1 MKNTLA
7 GRQLTRLTATHETP
21 IWLRTKGKSPRER
34 RYMLAIRFPPGEI
47 YRHDSK
53 NARMDTNRQ
62 TDTDDAKLRERL
74 TEFLRRA
81 RDLETVTQAPA
92 NLPRV
97 KEPARPP
104 LPVHES
110 FLPGSILTTLFRNPK
125 TNRTVAF
132 KAEELTE
139 LDGMSSDY
147 LVKYYLSHS
156 LFTNDDA
163 VRLHNTMEARS
174 RQVLQ
179 LLRHADWRAEVY
191 HYEIAKEAAILNS
204 LLQLRLLL
212 ECIQILTPPL
222 MTVRR
227 IDDEE
232 FDLIDNLRSLVR
244 LIALVMWQRLATDG
258 TPLQAYGA
266 LSACIAGLAAK
277 PDDAQALIESG
288 YAASDGHS
296 EAFTKWFEKNGRR
309 AMERVVTMLQPVDKY
324 GLDEIFRL
332 LTRHAL
338 DLGLQP
344 VTIEFLRQTLQTL
357 ALTLANMDREM
368 SDACR
373 RRSAVISAQFTEISR
388 QYAVDFT
395 ARAADPGVSEEDLAG
410 IFKELDALVGLA
422 PVKNEVHRA
431 TDFARMQV
439 LRQKQ
444 GLPAVRASLHSVFF
458 GNPGTGK
465 TTVARLMGR
474 IYKSLGLLRRGH
486 VVECDRGRLV
496 AEYVG
501 QTAVRTH
508 AVIDSALDGILFIDE
523 AYALAGRGAEDF
535 GMEAIE
541 TLLKRMED
549 DRSRL
554 IVIVAGYTGPMEQ
567 FIASNPGLQSRFT
580 NYLKFPDY
588 SPAELAE
595 IFHRMAAQ
603 SGLVCAP
610 ETAAAVL
617 ALAQQLYAARN
628 EQFGNAREMR
638 NLFESAVRNQSTR
651 LVASGQCDR
660 DALTTLLPADLPG
673 DPAAERPK

>member
-1 MKNTLA
+1 MGGGRREA
-7 GRQLTRLTATHETP
+7 GG
-21 IWLRTKGKSPRER
+21 ISDR
-34 RYMLAIRFPPGEI
+34 RRALKACHRFISGEN
-47 YRHDSK
+47 YGHDSK
-53 NARMDTNRQ
+53 IDPMDTNRQ
-62 TDTDDAKLRERL
+62 TETDDARLRERL
-74 TEFLRRA
+74 AEFLRRA

-97 KEPARPP
+97 KEPSRPP

-110 FLPGSILTTLFRNPK
+110 FIPGSILTTLFRNPK

-132 KAEELTE
+132 KADELKE
-139 LDGMSSDY
+139 LDDMSADY
-147 LVKYYLSHS
+147 LVKYYLSHA

-163 VRLHNTMEARS
+163 VRLNNTMEARS

-179 LLRHADWRAEVY
+179 LLRHADWRSGVYNYEV
-191 HYEIAKEAAILNS
+191 AKEGAILTS

-212 ECIQILTPPL
+212 ECVQILTPPL
-222 MTVRR
+222 MTVKR

-232 FDLIDNLRSLVR
+232 FDLIDDLHGLVR
-244 LIALVMWQRLATDG
+244 LIALVLWQRLATEG
-258 TPLQAYGA
+258 SPLQAYGA
-266 LSACIAGLAAK
+266 LAACVAGLAAK

-288 YAASDGHS
+288 YAASNGNVD
-296 EAFTKWFEKNGRR
+296 AFTKWFEKNGRR
-309 AMERVVTMLQPVDKY
+309 AMERVETMLQPVDKY
-324 GLDEIFRL
+324 GLDEIFKL
-332 LTRHAL
+332 VTQHAL
-338 DLGLQP
+338 ELGLQP
-344 VTIEFLRQTLQTL
+344 VTIEFIRQTLQTL
-357 ALTLANMDREM
+357 TLTLANMDHEM
-368 SDACR
+368 SNGCR
-373 RRSAVISAQFTEISR
+373 RRSAVISAQFTELSR
-388 QYAVDFT
+388 QYAMDFT
-395 ARAADPGVSEEDLAG
+395 ERAADPGVSEEDLGA
-410 IFKELDALVGLA
+410 IFKELDALVGLE

-439 LRQKQ
+439 LRRQQ
-444 GLPAVRASLHSVFF
+444 GLPVVKASLHSVFF

-508 AVIDSALDGILFIDE
+508 AAIDSALDGILFIDE

-535 GMEAIE
+535 GGEAIE

-549 DRSRL
+549 DRDRL

-567 FIASNPGLQSRFT
+567 FISANPGLQSRFT

-588 SPAELAE
+588 SPEELAE
-595 IFHRMAAQ
+595 IFNRMAAQ
-603 SGLVCAP
+603 SGLACAP
-610 ETAAAVL
+610 ATAEAVL
-617 ALAQQLYAARN
+617 ALSKKLHASRTD
-628 EQFGNAREMR
+628 QFGNAREMR
-638 NLFESAVRNQSTR
+638 NLFEAAVRNQSTR

-660 DALTTLLPADLPG
+660 EALTTLLPADLPTDAG
-673 DPAAERPK
+673 DAMSEPPGSFPKNT